1 MLHKRITGLFL
12 AFIMVLS
19 LLPFGVRGDNALT
32 ISQEGLNLL
41 KKEEGFSRKP
51 YWDYA
56 QWTVGY
62 GTKCPDDKLEEYQQN
77 GIPEEEAEELLRGFI
92 NRFAGA
98 INQFATQHN
107 LKLTQNQFDALMLF
121 SYNCGTGWM
130 YSKTGTLYNAVVKGA
145 TGNQLIH
152 AFTLWCNAGGQI
164 KTFLLRRR
172 LSEANIYLNGQYSQT
187 PPENYCYTLYDA
199 CGGKVSPN
207 VQGYDASITA
217 QILPIPTYDGY
228 AFKGWYTAKSGGT
241 KVEKLDSTTKSA
253 RLYARWV
260 DPSAAEEETKP
271 DTTPQEGTTVT
282 VTTDGLNVR
291 KGPGTSY
298 QSIQKISKGTT
309 LVITETAKG
318 GSYLWGKC
326 DLGWV
331 CLDYTTYGTATQ
343 PETEPQTGT
352 VKVDGGGQ
360 LRIRKGPGTSYDIAG
375 YLNDGDQV
383 SILQTQN
390 NGTKSWGK
398 IDKGWISMNY
408 VVLGT
413 AEPKPEEEPQI
424 GTVKVDGGGQLR
436 IRKGPGTSYDVAGY
450 LNSGDKVSILQTQ
463 KNGTML
469 WGKIDQ
475 GWISMRYVVSGEQVP
490 VPETPSTNPAQTGTV
505 KVEGQLW
512 IRSGPGTNHDIVGF
526 LNNGARVSVTETAKG
541 GSLNWG
547 KIDKGW
553 ICLSYVVMDTQEQT
567 SVTGTVKVDGGGQLR
582 IRKGPG
588 TSYDVAGYLDNGVKV
603 TILEK
608 KTVGSAVWG
617 RIDKGWISLYYVVL
631 DIQSQQPETKTV
643 TTDSLR
649 IRSGP
654 GTGNKIVGYLKKGDK
669 VKILETK
676 KVGSTLW
683 GKTDKGW
690 ISLAYT
696 K

>member
-1 MLHKRITGLFL
+1 MLHKRITGLVL
-12 AFIMVLS
+12 AFIMVFS

-77 GIPEEEAEELLRGFI
+77 GIPEEEAEELLRSFI

-98 INQFATQHN
+98 INQFAAKNN

-130 YSKTGTLYNAVVKGA
+130 YSKTGSLYNAVISGA

-172 LSEANIYLNGQYSQT
+172 LSEANIYLNGKYSQT
-187 PPENYCYTLYDA
+187 PPENFCYTLFDA

-207 VQGYDASITA
+207 VQGYDASLTA
-217 QILPIPTYDGY
+217 KILPTPTYAGY
-228 AFKGWYTAKSGGT
+228 TFKGWYTAKTGGT

-260 DPSAAEEETKP
+260 LSSQEGENEQPEA
-271 DTTPQEGTTVT
+271 TPQQGVTVT

-291 KGPGTSY
+291 KGPGTNY
-298 QSIQKISKGTT
+298 QSIQKINAGTV
-309 LVITETAKG
+309 LEITETAKG
-318 GSYLWGKC
+318 GSYIWGKC
-326 DLGWV
+326 NLGWV
-331 CLDYTTYGTATQ
+331 CLDYTTYAAASQ
-343 PETEPQTGT
+343 PAGKPQTGT
-352 VKVDGGGQ
+352 IKVEGGGQ
-360 LRIRKGPGTSYDIAG
+360 LRIRTGPSTAYDIAG
-375 YLNDGDQV
+375 YLNNGDKV
-383 SILQTQN
+383 SILQTQKN
-390 NGTKSWGK
+390 WGK

-408 VVLGT
+408 VVLDT
-413 AEPKPEEEPQI
+413 QESEPETKSQA

-436 IRKGPGTSYDVAGY
+436 IRIGPGTSYDIAGY
-450 LNSGDKVSILQTQ
+450 LNNGDKVSILQTQ
-463 KNGTML
+463 KN
-469 WGKIDQ
+469 WGKIDK
-475 GWISMRYVVSGEQVP
+475 GWISMNYVVLNTEE
-490 VPETPSTNPAQTGTV
+490 PEPEAPTTNPVQTGTV
-505 KVEGQLW
+505 KVSGQLW
-512 IRSGPGTNHDIVGF
+512 IRSGPGTNHEIVGY

-547 KIDKGW
+547 KTEKGW
-553 ICLSYVVMDTQEQT
+553 ICLSYVVMDTQAQT
-567 SVTGTVKVDGGGQLR
+567 TVTGTVKVDGGGQLR

-588 TSYDVAGYLDNGVKV
+588 TSYDVAGYLDSGAKV
-603 TILEK
+603 TILEQ

-617 RIDKGWISLYYVVL
+617 RIDKGWISLYYVTL
-631 DIQSQQPETKTV
+631 DIQNAQPVVKTV
-643 TTDSLR
+643 TADGLR
-649 IRSGP
+649 IRSAP
-654 GTGNKIVGYLKKGDK
+654 GTTNKIVGYLNKNDK
-669 VKILETK
+669 VKILETQ
-676 KVGSTLW
+676 KVGSAQW
-683 GKTDKGW
+683 GKIDKGW

>member
-12 AFIMVLS
+12 AFIMVFS

-77 GIPEEEAEELLRGFI
+77 GIPEEEAEELLRSFI

-121 SYNCGTGWM
+121 SYNCGTAWM
-130 YSKTGTLYNAVVKGA
+130 YSKTGTLYNAVIKGA

-172 LSEANIYLNGQYSQT
+172 LSEANIFLNGKYSQT
-187 PPENYCYTLYDA
+187 PPENFCYTLFDA

-207 VQGYDASITA
+207 VQGYDASLTA
-217 QILPIPTYDGY
+217 EILPKPTYTGY
-228 AFKGWYTAKSGGT
+228 IFKGWYTAKSGGT

-260 DPSAAEEETKP
+260 DPSAAEEPQPEV
-271 DTTPQEGTTVT
+271 TPQQGVTVT

-291 KGPGTSY
+291 KGPGTNY
-298 QSIQKISKGTT
+298 QSIQKIRKGTT
-309 LVITETAKG
+309 LVITETARG

-326 DLGWV
+326 NLGWV
-331 CLDYTTYGTATQ
+331 CLDYTNYEELTK
-343 PETEPQTGT
+343 PETKPQTGT
-352 VKVDGGGQ
+352 V
-360 LRIRKGPGTSYDIAG
+360 
-375 YLNDGDQV
+375 QV
-383 SILQTQN
+383 
-390 NGTKSWGK
+390 
-398 IDKGWISMNY
+398 
-408 VVLGT
+408 
-413 AEPKPEEEPQI
+413 E
-424 GTVKVDGGGQLR
+424 GGGQLR
-436 IRKGPGTSYDVAGY
+436 IRKGPGTSYDVVGY

-469 WGKIDQ
+469 WGKLDK
-475 GWISMRYVVSGEQVP
+475 GWISMNYVVLDT
-490 VPETPSTNPAQTGTV
+490 ETPKPDEEPQTGTV
-505 KVEGQLW
+505 KVEGGGQLRIRKGPGTSYDVAGFLNSGDKVSILQTQKNGTMLWGKLNKGWVSMNYIVLGEQEPAPETPSTNPVQTGTVKVSGQLW
-512 IRSGPGTNHDIVGF
+512 IRNGPGTNQDFVGF
-526 LNNGARVSVTETAKG
+526 LNNGAKVTITETAKG

-547 KIDKGW
+547 KTDQGW
-553 ICLSYVVMDTQEQT
+553 ICLSYVVMDTQTQT
-567 SVTGTVKVDGGGQLR
+567 IVTGTVKVDGGGQLR

-588 TSYDVAGYLDNGVKV
+588 TSYDVAGYLDSGAKV

-608 KTVGSAVWG
+608 KTIGSAVWG

-643 TTDSLR
+643 TTDGLR

-654 GTGNKIVGYLKKGDK
+654 GTGNKVVGYLNKGDK